1 MDVSRSDLIAHFR
14 ELSDEELISRCG
26 SHTLNDIAQSIA
38 IEELHARGLQ
48 LPDPPEIDP
57 EPTQYE
63 GDLVTVG
70 RFLNT
75 TDAHLTCECLKAAGI
90 PAIVVDSHLV
100 QTNSLWAIAVGGARV
115 QVPAAR
121 VDEAKEVIAAYARG
135 DFALPDDDVPSRED
149 I

>member
-1 MDVSRSDLIAHFR
+1 MDANRSGLIAHFR
-14 ELSDEELISRCG
+14 ELSDEELMSRCG
-26 SHTLNDIAQSIA
+26 SRTLNDLAQSIA
-38 IEELHARGLQ
+38 IDELRFRGLQ

-57 EPTQYE
+57 APTEYE

-75 TDAHLTCECLKAAGI
+75 TDAHLTCECLKAAGV
-90 PAIVVDSHLV
+90 PAVVADAHLV

-121 VDEAKEVIAAYARG
+121 IAEAREVIAAYARG
-135 DFALPDDDVPSRED
+135 DFALRDDDVPSE
-149 I
+149 

>member
-1 MDVSRSDLIAHFR
+1 MDANRSGLIAHFR
-14 ELSDEELISRCG
+14 ELSDEELMSRCG
-26 SHTLNDIAQSIA
+26 SRTLNDLAQSIA
-38 IEELHARGLQ
+38 IEELRSRGLQ

-57 EPTQYE
+57 EPTEYE

-75 TDAHLTCECLKAAGI
+75 TDAHLTCECLKAAGV
-90 PAIVVDSHLV
+90 PAVVADAHLV

-121 VDEAKEVIAAYARG
+121 IAEAREVIAAYARG
-135 DFALPDDDVPSRED
+135 DFALRDDDVPSE
-149 I
+149 

>member
-1 MDVSRSDLIAHFR
+1 MDVNRSDLIAHFR

-26 SHTLNDIAQSIA
+26 SRTLNDFAQSIA
-38 IEELHARGLQ
+38 IEELRARGLQ
-48 LPDPPEIDP
+48 LPDRPEIDP
-57 EPTQYE
+57 EPSEYE

-75 TDAHLTCECLKAAGI
+75 TDAPLTCECLKAAGV
-90 PAIVVDSHLV
+90 PAVVADAHLV

-121 VDEAKEVIAAYARG
+121 VPEAKEVIAAFGRG
-135 DFALPDDDVPSRED
+135 DFALPDDDIPSQ
-149 I
+149 